1 MPTWVCASIGGT
13 PLTQMCLSAIG
24 IEGPAGSEAYRI
36 RCLLRPGSRQG
47 MPMRQAMVS
56 VIAALVCMVTTSTA
70 LESADF
76 AGTELT
82 PPLPATDFILKATD
96 GADFRLS
103 QLRGKVVLISF
114 GYTFCPDVCP
124 TTLVELS
131 QVRARLREAAKRVQ
145 VVFITLDPE
154 RDTLERLRIYTTAFD
169 PSFIGLA
176 GSDEQLA
183 QVRKM
188 YGVMAEKQVVSGTA
202 ASYLIAHSA
211 YTYVIDQEGRLR
223 LLFPF
228 GLSIEE
234 MADDIVQLLRR

>member
-1 MPTWVCASIGGT
+1 
-13 PLTQMCLSAIG
+13 
-24 IEGPAGSEAYRI
+24 
-36 RCLLRPGSRQG
+36 
-47 MPMRQAMVS
+47 MRQAMVS
-56 VIAALVCMVTTSTA
+56 VIAALACVVTTPA
-70 LESADF
+70 VLESADF
-76 AGTELT
+76 AGRELT
-82 PPLPATDFILKATD
+82 PPLPATDFTLKATN
-96 GADFRLS
+96 GSDFRLS

-131 QVRARLREAAKRVQ
+131 QVRTRLGDAAKRVQ
-145 VVFITLDPE
+145 VAFITLDPD

-169 PSFIGLA
+169 PSFIGLT

-183 QVRKM
+183 QVRKA

-211 YTYVIDQEGRLR
+211 YTYVIDRGGRLR

-234 MADDIVQLLRR
+234 MAGDIMQLLRR